1 MQFARP
7 ARQRPVIDFA
17 RVTTRNF
24 IVATAGHVDH
34 GKSALVKALAGTDP
48 DRLPEEKARGITIDL
63 GFAELS
69 VTNARSE
76 ELHVGI
82 VDVPGH
88 EDFVKNMVAGVGSID
103 LALLVVAADDGWMPQ
118 TEEHLQILTYLNVE
132 HAIIVLTKSDLADA
146 TRTAANVREQLAATP
161 FENAPIVETSVATG
175 IGIEKLKQ
183 VLSYELSSLAASR
196 DLGKPRLF
204 VDRAFSL
211 HGVGTVVTGTLVGGK
226 LARGQNVI
234 VQPRNIYARI
244 RSIQS
249 HNREQQEVEAG
260 MRVALNLPDITVH
273 KETSGVARGDVVTVP
288 AIGEPVNTIDV
299 LLTRSARLTTTSHS
313 LRNGAEIYL
322 HHGAFR
328 VAARVALA
336 YGGNLKSGDTALAQL
351 RLDSPILAFVGD
363 RFVLR
368 DSSERRTLAG
378 GVVLDVA
385 AGRNKFRESRQR
397 DFLAARAKSPND
409 ATIAIQSELRRDG
422 AREQVDLLI
431 KSNFSASD
439 IEAAI
444 EQLVATKEIVM
455 RGDIVADVSFWAELH
470 QRAIN
475 AIEAKHKEHPQLTG
489 LDLAE
494 LRAQLSSVSPK
505 IFDALIIDLTENGY
519 ARIDNYIQNA
529 VHQSGLPPN
538 LADAAKTILHLVSEK
553 PFDPPARKRIAIDE
567 QRRQALKFLIE
578 QGEVIEAGPDLILS
592 REAFAQMEVATR
604 TFISK
609 NGPATVSEL
618 RQALQTSRRTIV
630 PFLEHLDQKRI
641 TRRTDDRRTLFDEIV
656 TPARTELD

>member
-1 MQFARP
+1 
-7 ARQRPVIDFA
+7 
-17 RVTTRNF
+17 
-24 IVATAGHVDH
+24 
-34 GKSALVKALAGTDP
+34 
-48 DRLPEEKARGITIDL
+48 
-63 GFAELS
+63 
-69 VTNARSE
+69 
-76 ELHVGI
+76 
-82 VDVPGH
+82 
-88 EDFVKNMVAGVGSID
+88 MVAGVGSID
-103 LALLVVAADDGWMPQ
+103 LALLVIAADDGWMPQ

-234 VQPRNIYARI
+234 VQPRNIYARV

-260 MRVALNLPDITVH
+260 MRVALNLPDVTVH

-322 HHGAFR
+322 HHGASR

-336 YGGNLKSGDTALAQL
+336 DGGNLKSGGIALAQL
-351 RLDSPILAFVGD
+351 RLDLPILAFVGD

-385 AGRNKFRESRQR
+385 AGHNKFREPKQR

-409 ATIAIQSELRRDG
+409 AAVAIQSELRRDG

-455 RGDIVADVSFWAELH
+455 RGGIVADVSFWTELH
-470 QRAIN
+470 QRAIK

-494 LRAQLSSVSPK
+494 LRAQLSVSPK

-529 VHQSGLPPN
+529 VHQSGLLSN

-618 RQALQTSRRTIV
+618 RQALQTSRRVMV
-630 PFLEHLDQKRI
+630 PFLEMLDAQKV
-641 TRRTDDRRTLFDEIV
+641 TRRVGDKRLL
-656 TPARTELD
+656 A

>member
-88 EDFVKNMVAGVGSID
+88 EDFVKSMVAGVGSID

-260 MRVALNLPDITVH
+260 MRVALNLPDVTVH
-273 KETSGVARGDVVTVP
+273 KETSGVARGEISTWLRDV
-288 AIGEPVNTIDV
+288 
-299 LLTRSARLTTTSHS
+299 TTS
-313 LRNGAEIYL
+313 
-322 HHGAFR
+322 
-328 VAARVALA
+328 
-336 YGGNLKSGDTALAQL
+336 
-351 RLDSPILAFVGD
+351 
-363 RFVLR
+363 
-368 DSSERRTLAG
+368 ERC
-378 GVVLDVA
+378 
-385 AGRNKFRESRQR
+385 E
-397 DFLAARAKSPND
+397 
-409 ATIAIQSELRRDG
+409 
-422 AREQVDLLI
+422 
-431 KSNFSASD
+431 
-439 IEAAI
+439 
-444 EQLVATKEIVM
+444 
-455 RGDIVADVSFWAELH
+455 
-470 QRAIN
+470 
-475 AIEAKHKEHPQLTG
+475 
-489 LDLAE
+489 
-494 LRAQLSSVSPK
+494 
-505 IFDALIIDLTENGY
+505 
-519 ARIDNYIQNA
+519 
-529 VHQSGLPPN
+529 
-538 LADAAKTILHLVSEK
+538 
-553 PFDPPARKRIAIDE
+553 
-567 QRRQALKFLIE
+567 
-578 QGEVIEAGPDLILS
+578 
-592 REAFAQMEVATR
+592 
-604 TFISK
+604 
-609 NGPATVSEL
+609 PATVKKVVRL
-618 RQALQTSRRTIV
+618 
-630 PFLEHLDQKRI
+630 PK
-641 TRRTDDRRTLFDEIV
+641 
-656 TPARTELD
+656 